1 MRVAIVSDNANVVQR
16 LCQALH
22 GRDKHEM
29 VWVAL
34 SAAEA
39 IERCAN
45 SKPDVILLDLLVQ
58 HGIGVAV
65 TEEIMHAYP
74 CPILIVSD
82 DIAAHAGIAFEA
94 MGAGA
99 LDAVEIP
106 LDEGAGADQRLGQ
119 FLQKLETIGKLV
131 RYAQIGIESLDRT
144 ASLPSTNPN
153 LPMVAIGASSGGPQ
167 AIADIIGRLPA
178 AFPAAIVVVQHVDD
192 RFARELAAWLAG
204 KSQLTVRTAVAG
216 DVPKAGC
223 VFIAETNDHLILDP
237 AGHLNYQQTPKEN
250 VFRPSV
256 DVFFASV
263 AEHWRGDVAGI
274 LLTGMGDDGARG
286 LLTLR
291 EHGHLTIAQDEV
303 TSAVYGMPK
312 AARAI
317 RAAVKVLP
325 LWGISAE
332 LISWSQHRVRRV

>member
-58 HGIGVAV
+58 QGIGVAV

-74 CPILIVSD
+74 CPILVVSD
-82 DIAAHAGIAFEA
+82 DITAHAGIAFEA

-106 LDEGAGADQRLGQ
+106 LLEGAGADQRLGQ

-131 RYAQIGIESLDRT
+131 RYALIGIESLDRT
-144 ASLPSTNPN
+144 PSLPSTNPN

-178 AFPAAIVVVQHVDD
+178 TFPAAIVVVQHVDD

-204 KSQLTVRTAVAG
+204 KSRLTVRTAVAG

-223 VFIAETNDHLILDP
+223 VFIAETNDHLILDA

-332 LISWSQHRVRRV
+332 LISWSQHRARRV